1 MEQEKDYHN
10 RRIAEIKQRIDI
22 LNNYFIKNSE
32 LKNTETGVG
41 GSYKKRR
48 NSRNSVNKSY
58 RLSEFKSEIE
68 GLERV
73 LKMHENKLL

>member
-1 MEQEKDYHN
+1 MEDEKDYHI
-10 RRIAEIKQRIDI
+10 RRVAEIKQRIDV
-22 LNNYFIKNSE
+22 
-32 LKNTETGVG
+32 LKNYIKTNSDLKNNEIGVG

-48 NSRNSVNKSY
+48 NSRNSANKNY

-73 LKMHENKLL
+73 LKMHENKIN